1 MKHLFVTLLLIC
13 LAAAWACA
21 DEPEPEPEPAAA
33 TPQQVAQTTQGSPP
47 TAQPEPATPSS
58 TPTTQ
63 PERPTQGSASSGQ
76 SGQSSSASSD
86 DDDDDSEDDDNG
98 DSGEHHSKKDSDD
111 DATVSN
117 VNPGL
122 VGTAFDSSRNDA
134 LFDAEP
140 LDAVT
145 WSMEPT
151 ISPGALEAAGTLSGG
166 AMLFDPTVDGEGA
179 SFAVYYKDHNEPM
192 VLLLPNLGPMYIWD
206 TNHTVAEM
214 DYEFE
219 GSSFTIRAYSPLF
232 MDVGPDDLVI
242 RVFGTDGDGNDALL
256 AVAPVG
262 TQ

>member
-1 MKHLFVTLLLIC
+1 MTRLFVVLLLTC
-13 LAAAWACA
+13 LAVAAWGCA
-21 DEPEPEPEPAAA
+21 GESESEPAAA
-33 TPQQVAQTTQGSPP
+33 TSQQVAQTTQSSP
-47 TAQPEPATPSS
+47 
-58 TPTTQ
+58 PTTQ
-63 PERPTQGSASSGQ
+63 PEQPTQSSPPTTQPEQPTQGSASSGQ

-86 DDDDDSEDDDNG
+86 ADDEDKD
-98 DSGEHHSKKDSDD
+98 SKKDDA
-111 DATVSN
+111 DATVSHS
-117 VNPGL
+117 NPGL
-122 VGTAFDSSRNDA
+122 MGTAFDSSRNDA
-134 LFDAEP
+134 LFGAEP

-145 WSMEPT
+145 WSVEPT

-179 SFAVYYKDHNEPM
+179 SCAVYYKDHNEPM

-242 RVFGTDGDGNDALL
+242 RVFGTDGNGNDALL